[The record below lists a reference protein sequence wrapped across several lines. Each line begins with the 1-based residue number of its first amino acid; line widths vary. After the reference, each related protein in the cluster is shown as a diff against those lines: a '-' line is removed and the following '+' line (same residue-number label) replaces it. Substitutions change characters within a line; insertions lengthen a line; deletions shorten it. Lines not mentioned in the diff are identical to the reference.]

1 MESYNDFL
9 NRVNAFETPTFGIAL
24 EDFKPS
30 NSVFQKVTS
39 NNRFAPFYG
48 DTIVFDLSIALKNLV
63 SYLTHMLH
71 SELPNCFCE
80 RLHDSTVHLTLHD
93 LVNCPSRE
101 EVSEKMDSNLRR
113 IVDMIIDNPVK
124 KTTIDL
130 RPVCVMNMVN
140 TSVVLALQ
148 PVSEEDYYKIISV
161 YEMFEEIVKLPYK
174 FTPHITLAYYN
185 RDGFSYSDVL
195 KLKATI
201 EKVNEVIAANPFNSQ
216 VFVTT
221 EDLFYQRFT
230 SMNYYISYLRLA
242 L

>member
-1 MESYNDFL
+1 MESYNEFL
-9 NRVNAFETPTFGIAL
+9 NRVNAFETPTFGIAQ

-30 NSVFQKVTS
+30 DSVFQKVDS
-39 NNRFAPFYG
+39 NNRFAHFFG
-48 DTIVFDLSIALKNLV
+48 DTVVFDLSVALKNLV

-80 RLHDSTVHLTLHD
+80 RLHDSTFHLTLHD
-93 LVNCPSRE
+93 LVNSPSRE

-113 IVDMIIDNPVK
+113 IVDTIIDNPIK

-148 PVSEEDYYKIISV
+148 PVSEEDYNKIISV

-195 KLKATI
+195 KLKATV
-201 EKVNEVIAANPFNSQ
+201 EKVNQMISVNPFKNQS
-216 VFVTT
+216 FVTT
-221 EDLFYQRFT
+221 EDLYYQRFN
-230 SMNYYISYLRLA
+230 SMNYYISCLRLA